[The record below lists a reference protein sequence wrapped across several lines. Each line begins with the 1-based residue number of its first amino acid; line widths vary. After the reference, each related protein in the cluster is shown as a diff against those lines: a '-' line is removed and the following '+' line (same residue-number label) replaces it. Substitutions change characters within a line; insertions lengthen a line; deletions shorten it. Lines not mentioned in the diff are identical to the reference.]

1 MEKRIYFDNAATSPI
16 FPEVVHLMAE
26 TMLEV
31 YGNPS
36 SAHAHGRKAKNLLE
50 EARGTIAK
58 LLHCQPG
65 EIIFTSGGT
74 EADNMVLRGTIH
86 SLGIKHIITSPVE
99 HHAVLHTAEHL
110 AKEGLV
116 QLHLVKLDAKGHVDL
131 ADLEALLSAHPNAL
145 VSLMHANNEIGN
157 LLPIETVGEMAHKYG
172 AYFHSDTV
180 QTMGQFPLDLS
191 KGFVDFVVG
200 AAHKFNGPKGVGFL
214 YCPRKNRPAAIITG
228 GAQER
233 ELRSGTENLHAI
245 IGMAKALELSMEQM
259 EAKRNHCLELKQYMM
274 AQLCEAIP
282 SVAFN
287 GDPEG
292 ASNPSVLSV
301 SLPPSENGGML
312 LFNLDIAGISASGGS
327 ACSAGAS
334 VGSHVIAALEPNST
348 RTTVRFSFGKQNTK
362 EEVDTVVSTLKSL
375 YPEPVPAA
383 V

>member
-1 MEKRIYFDNAATSPI
+1 
-16 FPEVVHLMAE
+16 
-26 TMLEV
+26 
-31 YGNPS
+31 
-36 SAHAHGRKAKNLLE
+36 
-50 EARGTIAK
+50 
-58 LLHCQPG
+58 
-65 EIIFTSGGT
+65 
-74 EADNMVLRGTIH
+74 
-86 SLGIKHIITSPVE
+86 
-99 HHAVLHTAEHL
+99 
-110 AKEGLV
+110 
-116 QLHLVKLDAKGHVDL
+116 
-131 ADLEALLSAHPNAL
+131 
-145 VSLMHANNEIGN
+145 MHANNEIGN
-157 LLPIETVGEMAHKYG
+157 LLPLETVGKLAHKYG

-191 KGFVDFVVG
+191 TGHVDFVVG

-233 ELRSGTENLHAI
+233 ELRSGTENLHAVV
-245 IGMAKALELSMEQM
+245 GMAKALELSTEQM
-259 EAKRNHCLELKQYMM
+259 EAKRQHCLELKQYMM
-274 AQLCEAIP
+274 SQLRAAIP
-282 SVAFN
+282 TVAFN
-287 GDPEG
+287 GDPMG

-301 SLPPSENGGML
+301 SLPPSDNGGML

-362 EEVDTVVSTLKSL
+362 EEVDTVVSTLQSL